1 MSLLLATSAFAQR
14 SLEVTYEK
22 TEFDVTVTQGD
33 LSDTDAELQTY
44 IKQGVEAVATY
55 FGKFPV
61 DHMAIRIRAV
71 SGDRVRFG
79 RSSPNATI
87 MMLIGKDAHAGTF
100 SHGWTLTHEMV
111 NQAFPATKGNNHDW
125 LSEGMAAYVEPIAR
139 AQAGLISVKEVWRQF
154 VAYMPRG
161 IPETSIANGRK
172 SWSKSIWPS
181 YGVN

>member
-1 MSLLLATSAFAQR
+1 M
-14 SLEVTYEK
+14 
-22 TEFDVTVTQGD
+22 TVTQGE
-33 LSDTDAELQTY
+33 LAANDAELQTY
-44 IKQGVEAVATY
+44 IKQGAEAVATY

-79 RSSPNATI
+79 RSSPKATI
-87 MMLIGKDAHAGTF
+87 MMMIGENAHADAF
-100 SHGWTLTHEMV
+100 STDWTLTHEMV
-111 NQAFPATKGNNHDW
+111 HQAFPATKGDNHNW
-125 LSEGMAAYVEPIAR
+125 LSEGMATYVKPIAR

-161 IPETSIANGRK
+161 IPKTSIANGRK